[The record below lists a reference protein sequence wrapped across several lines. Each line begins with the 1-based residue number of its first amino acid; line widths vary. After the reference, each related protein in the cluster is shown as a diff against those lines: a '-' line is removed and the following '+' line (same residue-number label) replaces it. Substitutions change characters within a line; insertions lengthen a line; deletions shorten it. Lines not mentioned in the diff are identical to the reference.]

1 MTLSLWKH
9 NNLFKIFETWLLKL
23 KNEFVGKLLCLNT
36 WIFCSSLLHS
46 TIWNCFLW
54 RKIVLSF
61 PKRMCIIRF
70 LRLKS
75 HLVVRISCAAE
86 AHHTSHFPTS
96 TDSLLSF
103 WVPALCGNLKCWNH
117 FVCGREDLRES
128 NQLTLSCSVFFCMRV
143 TLQISIHYHRGW
155 RHCRALTH
163 IMEFE
168 GTRKTSWR
176 SAPEPVQHVFVSN
189 RHRLKRCLS
198 VTLEKIMLLTGV
210 PTVGNIITLLPRA
223 RIIRATVWAMLCYEY
238 ISHHFLHYPCVLS
251 SVRHL
256 YHAGASF
263 SPPPWAAQPRVVW
276 LY

>member
-1 MTLSLWKH
+1 MTSSLWKH

-128 NQLTLSCSVFFCMRV
+128 NQLTLSCSVFFLYACYSTDKYSLPQRMK
-143 TLQISIHYHRGW
+143 TLQSTD
-155 RHCRALTH
+155 TH
-163 IMEFE
+163 NGVWGHKKNIMEKCTWASAACVCVE
-168 GTRKTSWR
+168 QAQIKTMPFCHSG
-176 SAPEPVQHVFVSN
+176 ENHVVDWCPHCWKHNHFAAACSY
-189 RHRLKRCLS
+189 HPSYS
-198 VTLEKIMLLTGV
+198 VGHV
-210 PTVGNIITLLPRA
+210 
-223 RIIRATVWAMLCYEY
+223 
-238 ISHHFLHYPCVLS
+238 VLW
-251 SVRHL
+251 V
-256 YHAGASF
+256 Y
-263 SPPPWAAQPRVVW
+263 
-276 LY
+276 